1 MSSVRA
7 AGTARAECDSAAR
20 RRIFRGRVAPRTTL
34 DCDNVEPFVGELIGN
49 DRSGPAETDDDNVLL
64 WKLARHEVSSTAF
77 RRPIHSARDADGRKR
92 KALVV
97 TVDPVEI
104 VVARARVPDH
114 PPRDHVAVAA
124 IDRIGKET
132 LLHVIDRLLEKR
144 LSVGALELHAVVLE
158 TTENTVLVAVA
169 ELREGFAGIVRAT
182 IAVEGGQ
189 ALAIFLR
196 RPGLGLRSLLLGSH
210 HEGWAV
216 VEALLPAIGTGH
228 LAVDV
233 DGASGVF
240 SARRIRVRRNDAV
253 REGFDGAALRAGEEK
268 PRARLC
274 RNRRISRGRL
284 PGKIINK

>member
-1 MSSVRA
+1 MTSSPSSVSSLAMIDPVQPRPMMTTSFFGSLRA
-7 AGTARAECDSAAR
+7 MG
-20 RRIFRGRVAPRTTL
+20 
-34 DCDNVEPFVGELIGN
+34 
-49 DRSGPAETDDDNVLL
+49 
-64 WKLARHEVSSTAF
+64 VSSTAF
-77 RRPIHSARDADGRKR
+77 RRPVHSARDADGRKR

-104 VVARARVPDH
+104 VVARAGVPDH

-132 LLHVIDRLLEKR
+132 LLHVLDRLLEER

-182 IAVEGGQ
+182 IAVERRQ

-196 RPGLGLRSLLLGSH
+196 RPGLGLRSLLLGSQQ
-210 HEGWAV
+210 EGRAV

-240 SARRIRVRRNDAV
+240 SARRIRVGWNDAV
-253 REGFDGAALRAGEEK
+253 REGFDGTALRAGEEK

-274 RNRRISRGRL
+274 RNRRISRVRF
-284 PGKIINK
+284 PGKMITDDGGAPRQTAEQGKRGTSQ